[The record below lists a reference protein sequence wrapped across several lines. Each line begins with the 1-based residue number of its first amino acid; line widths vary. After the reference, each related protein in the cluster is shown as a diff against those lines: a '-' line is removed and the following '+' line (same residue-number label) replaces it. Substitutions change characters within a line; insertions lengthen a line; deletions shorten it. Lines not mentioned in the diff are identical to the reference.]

1 MKDNLVIGGVLIVSN
16 GIKFSYNTLVY
27 GSEDIELGIKRI
39 AGFGYDAAEFVGEPE
54 TMDPKRIRNLLD
66 KYHIEASS
74 ICAIYTP
81 ERDLVSSNLEIR
93 KNAKQYLKQCVD
105 FAKVIGAKG
114 ISVTPTANMKIHAE
128 ADRST
133 ETTWAAQGIKEAGL
147 YAGEHGIRLTIE
159 AWNRYETY
167 LINRLE
173 QSLELVNE
181 VNLPNVGCMGD
192 TYHMN
197 IEETDMARAIRNV
210 GKKLYYVHF
219 ADSNRAAPGQGHIDF
234 RPIAQALIDIQYEG
248 YISME
253 LLPPFADPFSGVR
266 CEEFYD
272 QYTKESITYLKTLFA
287 TLTERSIS

>member
-1 MKDNLVIGGVLIVSN
+1 LSK

-27 GSEDIELGIKRI
+27 GNEDVEQGIKRI

-54 TMDPKRIRNLLD
+54 TMDPKHIRNLLD
-66 KYHIEASS
+66 KYQIEASS
-74 ICAIYTP
+74 ICAIYTT
-81 ERDLVSSNLEIR
+81 ERDLVSSNVEIR
-93 KNAKQYLKQCVD
+93 KNAIQYLKQCVD

-114 ISVTPTANMKIHAE
+114 ISVTPTSNMKIHAE

-133 ETTWAAQGIKEAGL
+133 ELAWAAQGIKEAGL

-197 IEETDMARAIRNV
+197 IEETDMAEAIRNV
-210 GKKLYYVHF
+210 GNKLYYVHF

-272 QYTKESITYLKTLFA
+272 LYTKESITYLKALFA
-287 TLTERSIS
+287 SLLEGSV

>member
-1 MKDNLVIGGVLIVSN
+1 MSN

-27 GSEDIELGIKRI
+27 AGENIEQGIKRI

-54 TMDPKRIRNLLD
+54 VNDPKHIRNLLD
-66 KYHIEASS
+66 TYHIEASS

-93 KNAKQYLKQCVD
+93 KNAIQYVKQCVD

-114 ISVTPTANMKIHAE
+114 ISVTPTSNMKIHAE
-128 ADRST
+128 VDRST
-133 ETTWAAQGIKEAGL
+133 ELTWAAQGIKEAAL

-159 AWNRYETY
+159 PWNRYETY

-181 VNLPNVGCMGD
+181 INLPNVGCMGD

-197 IEETDMARAIRNV
+197 IEETDIAEAIRKV
-210 GKKLYYVHF
+210 GNKLYYVHF

-234 RPIAQALIDIQYEG
+234 RPIAQALLDIQYEG

-272 QYTKESITYLKTLFA
+272 LYTKESITYLKALFA
-287 TLTERSIS
+287 SLLERSI